1 MFLPSP
7 PPPGGKKW
15 PLSNQEIITPLI
27 FFRQKRNHVVWPEI
41 ELAFIKERTTYNGA
55 IPSYDLIK
63 TIALIAR
70 RLHALNKTLFI
81 PRIDL
86 CSSVYRMK
94 IFPCGFATPF
104 EMICLIFTTRVMCW
118 PTSTYVA
125 IKVNIKTAGIDD
137 THTFHYYLTLL
148 SSTLY
153 TKPALNLFHEFSRE
167 WPLLLIYYTTS

>member
-7 PPPGGKKW
+7 PSPGGKKW

-27 FFRQKRNHVVWPEI
+27 FFRQKRNHVVWPEG

-81 PRIDL
+81 PRIDPL
-86 CSSVYRMK
+86 QFSSPNENISV
-94 IFPCGFATPF
+94 
-104 EMICLIFTTRVMCW
+104 RVRHTFW
-118 PTSTYVA
+118 NDLLDFYHKSHVLANLHYVA

-153 TKPALNLFHEFSRE
+153 H
-167 WPLLLIYYTTS
+167 